1 MQTVFDKK
9 NISFPLLLEE
19 NNIKSFFW
27 TNNNLVFLLLQFHS
41 LANKAEQVHGGGS
54 CRWDNHDTAADGD
67 SDGGDGGDGNGA
79 VGGGDGDSKISSGDF
94 FSDRSHQKSCSEG
107 EKADEQQTLTSIQ
120 VSSDHPVS
128 S

>member
-1 MQTVFDKK
+1 MF
-9 NISFPLLLEE
+9 NFHFY
-19 NNIKSFFW
+19 FF
-27 TNNNLVFLLLQFHS
+27 NFVFLFFQFHN

-67 SDGGDGGDGNGA
+67 DDGGDGGDGYGNGGNGA
-79 VGGGDGDSKISSGDF
+79 VGGGESKISSGDF

-120 VSSDHPVS
+120 VSSDHCKHHHNH
-128 S
+128 